1 MKYEGGY
8 MRHLS
13 ALEVAELAAGKES
26 LMPSTAALPE
36 KFSEYKELRNFEAEN
51 KGFAERLAA
60 GLNKA
65 VTADEAKTK

>member
-1 MKYEGGY
+1 

-13 ALEVAELAAGKES
+13 ELEKAGLAAGKES
-26 LMPSTAALPE
+26 PMPSTAEHPG
-36 KFSEYKELRNFEAEN
+36 KFSEYKELRNFESEN

-65 VTADEAKTK
+65 VTADEAKPR

>member
-1 MKYEGGY
+1 

-13 ALEVAELAAGKES
+13 ELEQAALAARRES
-26 LMPSTAALPE
+26 PMPSTAEHPE
-36 KFSEYKELRNFEAEN
+36 KFSEYKELRNFELEN

-65 VTADEAKTK
+65 VTADEVKPR